1 VNADKERNMVAINI
15 KTLLESG
22 VHFGHQTRKWNPK
35 MKKFIFGA
43 RNKIHILDL
52 QKTIREIKRAYRYVK
67 DEVAKGKT
75 VLFVGTKPQA
85 AQTIKA
91 EAERCGAFYVNQRWL
106 GGTLTNFETIKKS
119 IQKLEQLEKM
129 KADGL
134 LDKLSKKEATMLT
147 KRMEKLQNAMA
158 GIRAMKQLPGIVF
171 IVDTV
176 KEAIALREARTAR
189 IPVVAVCDTDSD
201 PELIDYPIP
210 ANDDAIRSIKLIC
223 SIVADAVVEGLQAR
237 GDKPE
242 QEKALATEIPVAG
255 PLTDKEMEQP
265 IALGESEVQ
274 PS

>member
-1 VNADKERNMVAINI
+1 MVAINI

-67 DEVAKGKT
+67 DEVAAGKT

-85 AQTIKA
+85 AQTIKT

-119 IQKLEQLEKM
+119 IQKMEQMEKM
-129 KADGL
+129 QADGMMA
-134 LDKLSKKEATMLT
+134 KLSKREATRLIKRLT
-147 KRMEKLQNAMA
+147 KLQNAMA
-158 GIRAMKQLPGIVF
+158 GIRAMKELPGIVF

-176 KEAIALREARTAR
+176 KEAIALREARAMK
-189 IPVVAVCDTDSD
+189 IPVIAVCDTDSD
-201 PELIDYPIP
+201 PEQVDYPIP

-223 SIVADAVVEGLQAR
+223 SIVADAVIEGLQAR
-237 GDKPE
+237 GDKPD
-242 QEKALATEIPVAG
+242 QEKALAPEVPIAE
-255 PLTDKEMEQP
+255 PLTDREMEQP
-265 IALGESEVQ
+265 IVLGESEVK

>member
-1 VNADKERNMVAINI
+1 MNADKERNMVAINI

-67 DEVAKGKT
+67 DEVAAGKT

-85 AQTIKA
+85 AQTIKT

-119 IQKLEQLEKM
+119 IQKMEQMEKM
-129 KADGL
+129 QADGMMA
-134 LDKLSKKEATMLT
+134 KLSKREATRLIKRLT
-147 KRMEKLQNAMA
+147 KLQNAMA
-158 GIRAMKQLPGIVF
+158 GIRAMKELPGIVF

-176 KEAIALREARTAR
+176 KEAIALREARAMK
-189 IPVVAVCDTDSD
+189 IPVIAVCDTDSD
-201 PELIDYPIP
+201 PEQVDYPIP

-223 SIVADAVVEGLQAR
+223 SIVADAVIEGLQAR
-237 GDKPE
+237 GDKPD
-242 QEKALATEIPVAG
+242 QEKALAPEVPIAE
-255 PLTDKEMEQP
+255 PLTDREMEQP
-265 IALGESEVQ
+265 IVLGESEVK